1 MSKTILLTISPT
13 HQIQCKYNAS
23 EIVIDSVADVFSL
36 DGISSVPFIE
46 KLVIKD
52 CKNLHDI
59 SILKK
64 FQELRF
70 LEIENCPNIKDF
82 SPLNQIKK
90 LKRLK
95 CIGFLDLTILN
106 SLHENANTKQLDVF
120 QDQYGFTGF
129 MDNPNIQLYIQI
141 QTQNINNLKPII
153 SLRHCLKIG
162 FHNSSNLQDIS
173 ILSEMRDVQDLS
185 FNCCDNLEDLSP
197 ISQLPNVNRLVV
209 QNCSSVKS
217 LDKVLFNPALT
228 ELEVSDCDEIKSLN
242 IPNKNALAVLKLHT
256 NRKLEILKGFQNLQF
271 LRTLCIENCNLQNHL
286 EDICSLTCLEEL
298 GLFYNNWDISEEF
311 LMQLRKIKTLR
322 IWTVN
327 TKFNKTDNFVNNN
340 DINM

>member
-13 HQIQCKYNAS
+13 HQIQCKYNAC
-23 EIVIDSVADVFSL
+23 EIVIDSVVDVFSL
-36 DGISSVPFIE
+36 DGISSVAFIE

-95 CIGFLDLTILN
+95 CIGYLDLTILN

-153 SLRHCLKIG
+153 SLQH
-162 FHNSSNLQDIS
+162 SNI
-173 ILSEMRDVQDLS
+173 V
-185 FNCCDNLEDLSP
+185 FDN
-197 ISQLPNVNRLVV
+197 V
-209 QNCSSVKS
+209 SV
-217 LDKVLFNPALT
+217 AAHHQ
-228 ELEVSDCDEIKSLN
+228 E
-242 IPNKNALAVLKLHT
+242 
-256 NRKLEILKGFQNLQF
+256 
-271 LRTLCIENCNLQNHL
+271 
-286 EDICSLTCLEEL
+286 
-298 GLFYNNWDISEEF
+298 
-311 LMQLRKIKTLR
+311 
-322 IWTVN
+322 
-327 TKFNKTDNFVNNN
+327 
-340 DINM
+340 